1 MRKCSLFLAVI
12 GLLAQ
17 STCTVDHLVGKDRL
31 FTYADGN
38 VYTDSS
44 RYCVNGL
51 YDIVTVQT
59 TATAESVV
67 SIVTLRNRRDTVACD
82 QSHSQFWVDVSL
94 SFDLNHNFKI
104 DNGDEIFSA
113 TFGNP
118 ERIDD
123 STCSITEDTVIVV
136 GGSILTCDNYGRC
149 SHSGY
154 IDPEVTGNRVIFT
167 MPNHYGITSETPM
180 YYLAQYHDVYDSVFQ
195 DRYP

>member
-1 MRKCSLFLAVI
+1 MRKCSLALAVI
-12 GLLAQ
+12 GLLVQ
-17 STCTVDHLVGKDRL
+17 STCTDDHLVGKDPF

-44 RYCVNGL
+44 RYRANGL
-51 YDIVTVQT
+51 YDIVAVQT
-59 TATAESVV
+59 TATPESVV
-67 SIVTLRNRRDTVACD
+67 SIVTLQNRRDTVACN
-82 QSHSQFWVDVSL
+82 QLHSQFWIDVTL

-123 STCSITEDTVIVV
+123 STCSITEDTVYGI
-136 GGSILTCDNYGRC
+136 GGSVLTCDNRGWC
-149 SHSGY
+149 SASGH
-154 IDPEVTGNRVIFT
+154 ITPEVIGNQVIFT
-167 MPNHYGITSETPM
+167 IANYYGINSETPM
-180 YYLAQYHDVYDSVFQ
+180 YYLAQYRDVYDSVFQ